1 MMGLR
6 NFLRHFR
13 RSEDGTATMEFV
25 IVFPIFM
32 LILGSSFEIGA
43 MTIRET
49 MLERAVDLTI
59 RDIRI
64 GTGTA
69 PQHNEL
75 KDIICDR
82 APILHDCSD
91 KLRLEMIQLDPRNW
105 TPPPD
110 NADCT
115 DASQD
120 VEPVREFTHGQENE
134 MMLLRVCVKVQPVFP
149 TTGLGKMLEK
159 DGAGDYALV
168 AKSAFVQEPR

>member
-6 NFLRHFR
+6 HFLRHFR

-32 LILGSSFEIGA
+32 LILGSSFEIGT

-49 MLERAVDLTI
+49 MLERAVDMTI
-59 RDIRI
+59 RDIRL

-69 PQHNEL
+69 PQHDEL
-75 KDIICDR
+75 KSIICDR
-82 APILHDCSD
+82 SPILHDCD
-91 KLRLEMIQLDPRNW
+91 AKLRLEMIQLDPRAW
-105 TPPPD
+105 VAPPE

-115 DASQD
+115 DASRD
-120 VEPVREFTHGQENE
+120 VEPVREFVNGQENE
-134 MMLLRVCVKVQPVFP
+134 MMLLRVCMKVKPVFP
-149 TTGLGKMLEK
+149 TTGLGKMLVK